1 MTHVDVCFSLFE
13 IGVFFM
19 SYSLDLRSRVLAYVS
34 SGGSKAE
41 ASRLFGVSRKTIYR
55 WLQLDDP
62 LQYFPRKSYDSKLN
76 KAALARHV
84 EAYPDAL
91 LRERAAH
98 FNVHHNTIWFALKAM
113 KITKKNH
120 PLPRSR

>member
-1 MTHVDVCFSLFE
+1 
-13 IGVFFM
+13 M

-62 LQYFPRKSYDSKLN
+62 LQHFPRKPYDSKLS
-76 KAALARHV
+76 KAALAQHV
-84 EAYPDAL
+84 QAYPDAL

-113 KITKKNH
+113 KITKKK
-120 PLPRSR
+120 PPATEKRIMPPE